1 MKTLFF
7 VCAICLQL
15 QWSYGKPDGV
25 GAYAYQDS
33 AGNRYGGTYGLK
45 DGQVYGKDIDDSTT
59 FGPNPFTNFQDIDSF
74 FPEFFRNLDS
84 CLQEVFA
91 KNADQHKKAL
101 NAARKAF
108 DLTSNNAGYVPNF
121 DTDFNRFPGFPT
133 FDIPQPDF
141 MGGFGGFPNF
151 ANFPPAMP
159 NLNSFAEN
167 SAFAGGAVAPGYRH
181 QVVALSPANPNKP
194 NIDVKKLS
202 ETNRGAGP
210 QFYSVQSSS
219 FVTSSNVDG
228 KQQTNKGG
236 ETIVN
241 ENGKITKYSLND

>member
-1 MKTLFF
+1 MKTIFF

-33 AGNRYGGTYGLK
+33 TGNRA
-45 DGQVYGKDIDDSTT
+45 
-59 FGPNPFTNFQDIDSF
+59 
-74 FPEFFRNLDS
+74 
-84 CLQEVFA
+84 FA
-91 KNADQHKKAL
+91 QNAEQHKKAL

-121 DTDFNRFPGFPT
+121 DTGFSRFPGFPN
-133 FDIPQPDF
+133 FEFPQPDY
-141 MGGFGGFPNF
+141 MGRFGGMPDFG
-151 ANFPPAMP
+151 NFPLPMP
-159 NLNSFAEN
+159 SLNSFAEN

-181 QVVALSPANPNKP
+181 QQVALSPSDPNQP
-194 NIDVKKLS
+194 NIDVTKFS
-202 ETNRGAGP
+202 ESGRSNSP

-219 FVTSSNVDG
+219 FVTSANVNG
-228 KQQTNKGG
+228 QQKTNKGG

-241 ENGKITKYSLND
+241 ENGKITKYSLNN